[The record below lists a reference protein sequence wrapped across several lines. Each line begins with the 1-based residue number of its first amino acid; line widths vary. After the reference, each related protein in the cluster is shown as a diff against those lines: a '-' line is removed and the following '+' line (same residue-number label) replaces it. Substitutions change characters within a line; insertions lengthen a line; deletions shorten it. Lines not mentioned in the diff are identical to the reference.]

1 MMKRLWMIALL
12 WTGVAQAQNV
22 SLKVQNADV
31 VSVLRAIA
39 RAGGVNLVIS
49 PSVKGTVT
57 LELQDV
63 PWKRAFETVLQVSGL
78 ASMENEDVITVMT
91 PAELDQYVGVAGL
104 TTRLFPVKFTNAQK
118 IAEVLRKFLT
128 KRGEMDVD
136 VYSNTLIVTDV
147 PATLD
152 KIQAILDSLDRPTPQ
167 VRIQAKIVQVDR
179 SAVQDLG
186 INWNTGTLGRSAGG
200 AKWGV
205 QAEQTVENAPSF
217 TYGRVFNTFDLFAKI
232 QALETQNKAQVLSE
246 PSILVADNVEAE
258 IKSGKKIPIVT
269 QDQAGNRIVRFY
281 DIVLRLKVTPHV
293 SPDGQITLDLNPEL
307 SELSEQV
314 GAGGYPIIIT
324 HEASTRLTLRNGE
337 TVVLGGVIKE
347 ANSEATAGI
356 PFLSRIPVLGWLLG
370 GGQKFSKSKGEI
382 LIFVTPEIVEDVAA
396 AGGEETGMTEA
407 PSGEEGMTEETPSGS
422 VEGMTEAP
430 ESGTETPTEVD
441 VPVEA
446 TE

>member
-12 WTGVAQAQNV
+12 WTGMAQAQNV
-22 SLKVQNADV
+22 SIKVQNADV
-31 VSVLRAIA
+31 VSVLQAIA
-39 RAGGVNLVIS
+39 RAGGVNLVVS
-49 PSVKGTVT
+49 PNVKGTVT

-63 PWKRAFETVLQVSGL
+63 PWKRAFQTVLQVSGL
-78 ASMENEDVITVMT
+78 ASIENEDVITVMT
-91 PAELDQYVGVAGL
+91 PSELDQYVGVAGL
-104 TTRLFPVKFTNAQK
+104 TTRLYPVKFTDAQK

-128 KRGEMDVD
+128 KRGEIDVD
-136 VYSNTLIVTDV
+136 AYSNTLIVTDV

-152 KIQAILDSLDRPTPQ
+152 KVATILDSLDRPTPQ

-186 INWNTGTLGRSAGG
+186 IQWNTGSLGRSAGG
-200 AKWGV
+200 TKWGV
-205 QAEQTVENAPSF
+205 QSSKTVEDAVSF

-293 SPDGQITLDLNPEL
+293 SPDGMITMDLNPEL
-307 SELSEQV
+307 SDLSEQV
-314 GAGGYPIIIT
+314 GAGGYPIILT
-324 HEASTRLTLRNGE
+324 HEANTRLTLRNGE

-347 ANSEATAGI
+347 ANSKATAGI

-370 GGQKFSKSKGEI
+370 GGQKFSKTKAEI

-396 AGGEETGMTEA
+396 AGMETGMA
-407 PSGEEGMTEETPSGS
+407 EEGAGS
-422 VEGMTEAP
+422 EMGGGESSSAPVEVE
-430 ESGTETPTEVD
+430 

-446 TE
+446 TK